1 MSSKYS
7 KKRSQKR
14 RKGSEDYREH
24 ILKYL
29 GRKSTRPLL
38 ARELTSALRI
48 PKEDRRKFSRILSS
62 LVQTGDI
69 IRIKGQRYA
78 LPSKIQLVT
87 GELKINTEG
96 MGILFPDDGSK
107 RIAISPARMKG
118 AMDGDRVVVRQERH
132 YFKGKPSG
140 SVVRIVE
147 RAHKEL
153 VALFDVQDGIAFG
166 RPYDRAIRR
175 DVIIPPG
182 SEMGAQPGHM
192 TVVRITEYPS
202 QSSPGRGEVVEIL
215 GSSEDQHTETMAV
228 IHTHDLPHRFPKAAI
243 SEVNSLSD
251 SSLKDPGKNREDL
264 RDLLFVTIDG
274 ASARDFDDALF
285 AEKVSDNEIKLY
297 VSIADVSHFVKPG
310 TALDREA
317 RRRGNSVYFPD
328 MVIPMLPE
336 RLSND
341 LCSLNPD
348 VDKVTFTCEV
358 TVDSE
363 GNPRAH
369 RIYPSLIRS
378 RSRLTY
384 VEVEEYLTG
393 KKSDIPGKDIEA
405 NLETLQELVA
415 RLSERRIG
423 RGSLDFDFP
432 EPEVSLDA
440 RGHIE
445 NIYRAPRYS
454 SHRLVEECMLLAN
467 EIVAAKIRESGESGV
482 YRVHEPPDE
491 EKIAALGELLSAMG
505 YHLGPAARRSPA
517 AFQEILKSVKGTGK
531 ERFLNT
537 VILRSMKK
545 AMYSQDPEG
554 HFALALKDYAHF
566 TSPIRRY
573 ADLLVHRAMKGILGL
588 DKPLGTKDLEE
599 VCSYISTTE
608 QNAEA
613 AQRDILALMRARFM
627 ADRVGETFTGT
638 VSGIT
643 SFGFFVELEE
653 YFVDGLVRLSS
664 LFDDFY
670 HFRERDLLLLGE
682 NTGRTIRIGDSV
694 TVNVVRVDT
703 SRRHIDF
710 ELADENSS

>member
-1 MSSKYS
+1 LSSMYS
-7 KKRSQKR
+7 KKQSQKR
-14 RKGSEDYREH
+14 RKGSEDYREL
-24 ILKYL
+24 ILRYL
-29 GRKSTRPLL
+29 GRRSTRPLL

-48 PKEDRRKFSRILSS
+48 PKEERRKFSRILSS

-78 LPSKIQLVT
+78 LPSKIQLIT
-87 GELKINTEG
+87 GKLKINTEG
-96 MGILFPDDGSK
+96 VGILIPDDGSR

-118 AMDGDRVVVRQERH
+118 AMDGDRIVVRHERH
-132 YFKGKPSG
+132 YFRGKPSG

-147 RAHKEL
+147 RVHKEL
-153 VALFDVQDGIAFG
+153 VALFDVQDGISFG

-182 SEMGAQPGHM
+182 CEMGAQPGHM
-192 TVVRITEYPS
+192 TVVRLTEYPT

-215 GSSEDQHTETMAV
+215 GSSEDQQTETMAV
-228 IHTHDLPHRFPKAAI
+228 IHTHNLPHRFPKAAI
-243 SEVNSLSD
+243 SEASSLSD
-251 SSLKDPGKNREDL
+251 PALKGPGKTREDL

-285 AEKVSDNEIKLY
+285 AEKGSNDEIKLY
-297 VSIADVSHFVKPG
+297 VSIADVSHFVKPD

-348 VDKVTFTCEV
+348 VDRLTFTCEV
-358 TVDSE
+358 TVDSK
-363 GNPRAH
+363 GNPGAR

-378 RSRLTY
+378 KSRLTY
-384 VEVEEYLTG
+384 VEVEEYLSG
-393 KKSDIPGKDIEA
+393 KTSGISGKGIEA
-405 NLETLQELVA
+405 NLQNLRELFA
-415 RLSERRIG
+415 RLSERRTG

-467 EIVAAKIRESGESGV
+467 EVIAAKIRESDVSGV

-491 EKIAALGELLSAMG
+491 DKIAELGELLSAMG
-505 YHLGPAARRSPA
+505 YHLGPAARRSSAP
-517 AFQEILKSVKGTGK
+517 FQEILRSVRGTAK

-545 AMYSQDPEG
+545 AIYSQHPEG

-588 DKPLGTKDLEE
+588 DRPFGVKDLEE
-599 VCSYISTTE
+599 VCSHISTSE
-608 QNAEA
+608 QNAEK

-627 ADRVGETFTGT
+627 AGRVGETFSGI
-638 VSGIT
+638 VSGVT

-653 YFVDGLVRLSS
+653 YFVEGLVRLSS

-670 HFRERDLLLLGE
+670 HFREKDLLLLGE
-682 NTGRTIRIGDSV
+682 NTGRIIRIGDSV
-694 TVNVVRVDT
+694 TVKVVRVDT

-710 ELADENSS
+710 ELAD